1 MEKATEGFLE
11 DGRMRDSGKR
21 WDCQG
26 SLILEAVL
34 WAWRHSVGLGRGPHG
49 VTCSRLEAS

>member
-26 SLILEAVL
+26 SLILEDVL
-34 WAWRHSVGLGRGPHG
+34 WAWRHSVGLGGGPHG